1 MLTEFTMHLRNNNI
15 KSGFTFFSSYIL
27 TASKSYINVVLFL
40 LFMNNLRSIR
50 HVHN

>member
-1 MLTEFTMHLRNNNI
+1 MLTEFTMHLRNDNI

-27 TASKSYINVVLFL
+27 TASKSYINVLFL
-40 LFMNNLRSIR
+40 LFMNNLRNIR